1 MIDIKQQN
9 FCQNIP
15 GYLNLSAA
23 LKSDISTFQ
32 RNQEKYVSLNL
43 KDGKNLGEI
52 ECTNISVTNPFIEGA
67 FQTEI
72 NAFITFSSDYLDKVL
87 SDMTN
92 EEFVLILKDRN
103 KVLWVAGTNEEPLHF
118 KYSHIGEEGVT
129 GKHGYLITFFR
140 KMMDPLSLLYVEPE
154 HIALED

>member
-1 MIDIKQQN
+1 MNDIKKQN

-23 LKSDISTFQ
+23 FKSDISTFQ
-32 RNQEKYVSLNL
+32 RNQEKYVSINL
-43 KDGKNLGEI
+43 KEGKILGEI
-52 ECTNISVTNPFIEGA
+52 ECNNIYVNNPFLDGA

-92 EEFVLILKDRN
+92 EEFVVVLKDRN
-103 KVLWVAGTNEEPLHF
+103 NINWVAGTKEEPLHF
-118 KYSHIGEEGVT
+118 KYSHIGEEDVT

-140 KMMDPLSLLYVEPE
+140 KMIDPLSLLYVEPE
-154 HIALED
+154 QIAIAD